1 MKGKAMTKEEYLAL
15 YEEYQTTDSIS
26 RREEICEEIYKGAI
40 ALFNHV
46 SDIFGRYGMIKKLI
60 TDDDYRND
68 RGHLSL
74 AYEESYYDEDDES
87 SGHAMIYK
95 THLYLRYSDSWQY
108 GGYCSF
114 VIRLDAN
121 WFDPE
126 ERKKLAHQLK
136 EEGIKKLESENESL
150 KKVIE
155 HNQKM
160 LQANCDRINKF
171 KAEEE

>member
-26 RREEICEEIYKGAI
+26 RREEICEEIYKNAI
-40 ALFNHV
+40 ALFNLV
-46 SDIFGRYGMIKKLI
+46 SDIFARYGMIKKLI
-60 TDDDYRND
+60 TDDDYRDD

-74 AYEESYYDEDDES
+74 AYDKSYYDEDNES
-87 SGHAMIYK
+87 SSDAMIYK

-114 VIRLDAN
+114 VIRLETK
-121 WFDPE
+121 WFDIE
-126 ERKKLAHQLK
+126 ERKKLALQLK

-155 HNQKM
+155 YNQKM

>member
-1 MKGKAMTKEEYLAL
+1 MTKEEYLAL

-26 RREEICEEIYKGAI
+26 RREEICEKIDKSAI
-40 ALFNHV
+40 ALFNCV
-46 SDIFGRYGMIKKLI
+46 SDIFGRYGMLKKLI
-60 TDDDYRND
+60 TNDDYRDD

-74 AYEESYYDEDDES
+74 AYEESYYDEDDENLED
-87 SGHAMIYK
+87 AMIYK

-114 VIRLDAN
+114 VIRLDTN

-126 ERKKLAHQLK
+126 ERKKLALQLK

-155 HNQKM
+155 YNQKL
-160 LQANCDRINKF
+160 LQVNCDRINRF
-171 KAEEE
+171 KAEED